1 MTVSSFCQ
9 AAVDPSR
16 PRLAAAV
23 MASLLA
29 FALVIVAAPAGVTEP
44 IPTGTWINENPVA
57 VGLQTSFRPAA
68 SSGCPKGMAST
79 GAYKCLEVVKDGS
92 GHGVMIR
99 YGQSGD
105 SGFGYLHMF
114 IDHNLDL
121 GPATHAIQQSAH
133 GLKQANGRYLYGQY
147 HVGAGGNIDQYVNVF
162 EERGP
167 AAIHDGHGL
176 GVLTGYCQGPG
187 HSFEAKCPDW
197 VNETG

>member
-1 MTVSSFCQ
+1 MTSV
-9 AAVDPSR
+9 
-16 PRLAAAV
+16 
-23 MASLLA
+23 LA

-68 SSGCPKGMAST
+68 SSGCPKGMAPT

-114 IDHNLDL
+114 IDHTSTSDPRRMPFNSPPTASSRPTAGTFTANTTLA
-121 GPATHAIQQSAH
+121 PEATSIS
-133 GLKQANGRYLYGQY
+133 
-147 HVGAGGNIDQYVNVF
+147 
-162 EERGP
+162 
-167 AAIHDGHGL
+167 
-176 GVLTGYCQGPG
+176 T
-187 HSFEAKCPDW
+187 
-197 VNETG
+197 

>member
-1 MTVSSFCQ
+1 
-9 AAVDPSR
+9 
-16 PRLAAAV
+16 
-23 MASLLA
+23 
-29 FALVIVAAPAGVTEP
+29 
-44 IPTGTWINENPVA
+44 
-57 VGLQTSFRPAA
+57 
-68 SSGCPKGMAST
+68 
-79 GAYKCLEVVKDGS
+79 
-92 GHGVMIR
+92 
-99 YGQSGD
+99 
-105 SGFGYLHMF
+105 MF

-147 HVGAGGNIDQYVNVF
+147 HVGAGGNIDQYVNIF

-167 AAIHDGHGL
+167 AAIHDGHEL